1 MSWHTSG
8 ILNIAQFSEKSQ
20 FNENIKFYH
29 APVILSILTLARLFV
44 ISIKN
49 KGSLLA
55 HFFEQVLFAVLLEQS
70 SHQSLLP
77 HRYKQNHLYYSLDK
91 CLLLI
96 LILTLLV
103 YFIQY
108 VIHGALP
115 LLNRLHRL
123 KYLLGVSAGFGN
135 WRQYLRQLLNQSLA
149 HPISHHRQL

>member
-77 HRYKQNHLYYSLDK
+77 HRDKQSHLYYSLDK
-91 CLLLI
+91 
-96 LILTLLV
+96 
-103 YFIQY
+103 
-108 VIHGALP
+108 
-115 LLNRLHRL
+115 
-123 KYLLGVSAGFGN
+123 
-135 WRQYLRQLLNQSLA
+135 
-149 HPISHHRQL
+149 